1 MAVKAQASAPELIRQ
16 ALAESIRLK
25 QRILDDPAFLA
36 RVEEA
41 ASLTLEAMRRGKK
54 VLICGNGGS
63 AADAQHLCGEFVSR
77 FRFDRPS
84 LPAIALNCNTST
96 MTSIG
101 NDYDYSLLFSRQVQG
116 LGAEGDVLWAIST
129 SGNSA
134 NIRNALAAAR
144 ERGMVT
150 VGFLGGTDAG
160 GKISGGCCAPLCD
173 VALTVPGDDT
183 PRIQEVHILLGHIL
197 CDIVERGMFGK

>member
-1 MAVKAQASAPELIRQ
+1 MAVNEQTFAPELIRQ

-25 QRILDDPAFLA
+25 QRILDDPAFLTL
-36 RVEEA
+36 VEEA
-41 ASLTLEAMRRGKK
+41 ATLTLEAVRRGKK

-134 NIRNALAAAR
+134 NICNALAAAR
-144 ERGMVT
+144 DKGMVT

-160 GKISGGCCAPLCD
+160 GKMPGGCCAPLCD

-183 PRIQEVHILLGHIL
+183 PRIQEVHILLGHVL

>member
-1 MAVKAQASAPELIRQ
+1 MKEQTFAPELIRQ

-36 RVEEA
+36 LVEEA
-41 ASLTLEAMRRGKK
+41 AALTLAAMRRGKK

-144 ERGMVT
+144 DKGMVT
-150 VGFLGGTDAG
+150 VGFLGGTVAG
-160 GKISGGCCAPLCD
+160 GKTPGGCCASLCD

-183 PRIQEVHILLGHIL
+183 PRIQEVHILLGHVL